1 MELPDGTP
9 VTYDAGGSLF
19 TARYVYKIY
28 GLAFALTKVL
38 VEDGD
43 HISIGQTYSQHLAQS
58 MIETKEL
65 LAANILNLSF
75 SSLGNTVG
83 GDGVSL
89 INSAHPSAQGG
100 SYSNVL
106 GTPAALSQTSVEQLL
121 IQVSTAVD
129 DTGRRIQL
137 DPQRLVVSPS
147 NRFQA
152 EVITKSALRSSSAD
166 NDINPIASTGAFSKG
181 VQVIT
186 RLTSPKSWVTIH

>member
-1 MELPDGTP
+1 M
-9 VTYDAGGSLF
+9 S
-19 TARYVYKIY
+19 RYIYKIY

-89 INSAHPSAQGG
+89 INAAHPSAQGG

-137 DPQRLVVSPS
+137 DPERLVVSPS
-147 NRFQA
+147 NRYQA
-152 EVITKSALRSSSAD
+152 EVITKSALRSGTAD

-186 RLTSPKSWVTIH
+186 RLTSPKQSWVTVH